1 MPPSAQPTRILV
13 LDANPDFVAAAT
25 RFVERL
31 PDCVRAAAD
40 VVLLDLGLAGLDLAR
55 RIKEGN
61 PALAVI
67 ALAMFPTP
75 ELVAEA
81 RRMGID
87 AVIAKEFFADE
98 LPQALARLGSAR

>member
-1 MPPSAQPTRILV
+1 MPPSTLPTRILV
-13 LDANPDFVAAAT
+13 LDGNPDFVAAAT

-31 PDCVRAAAD
+31 PDCARTAAD

-55 RIKEGN
+55 RLKEGN
-61 PALAVI
+61 PALGVI
-67 ALAMFPTP
+67 GLAMFPTP

-87 AVIAKEFFADE
+87 AVIAKESFADE
-98 LPQALARLGSAR
+98 LPQALARLARAR